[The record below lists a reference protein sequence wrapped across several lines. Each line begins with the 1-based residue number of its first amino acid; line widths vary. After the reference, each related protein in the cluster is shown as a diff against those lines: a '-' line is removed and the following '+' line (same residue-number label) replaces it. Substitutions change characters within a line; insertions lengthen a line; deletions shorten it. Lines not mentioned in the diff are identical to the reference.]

1 MRRREFIAGLGGAA
15 AWPVVAGAQSD
26 RVAKVGI
33 LAYGNKPNSPV
44 IEAFRSE
51 LGKLGYVEG
60 GNLAIEFR
68 GPAND
73 PSRIDNLASELV
85 LASVDVIV
93 TDGLPS
99 ALAAKKATTSIPI
112 VMAVVLDPVAAGVS
126 SYARPGGNMTGFT
139 VLAPELGTKRLEILK
154 EVVPDLKRVGVVT
167 NGAAP
172 MNATPQLAALREAA
186 GGLGL
191 EIEEGPVGNRD
202 EFASVFEKFKA
213 QRVSAVATVAEA
225 MLFQERQRIV
235 DLALASRLP
244 GMYPD
249 RPFADAG
256 GLLFYGPLVV
266 DLFKRAAGYVDRI
279 LKGAKVG
286 DLPIEQPTHFEFVV
300 NLKTAK
306 ALGLKVPPSLLARA
320 DEVIE

>member
-68 GPAND
+68 GPTND

-99 ALAAKKATTSIPI
+99 ALAAKKRRHPFRSSWQLSSTRWRRACQATR
-112 VMAVVLDPVAAGVS
+112 G
-126 SYARPGGNMTGFT
+126 
-139 VLAPELGTKRLEILK
+139 
-154 EVVPDLKRVGVVT
+154 
-167 NGAAP
+167 
-172 MNATPQLAALREAA
+172 
-186 GGLGL
+186 
-191 EIEEGPVGNRD
+191 
-202 EFASVFEKFKA
+202 
-213 QRVSAVATVAEA
+213 
-225 MLFQERQRIV
+225 
-235 DLALASRLP
+235 
-244 GMYPD
+244 
-249 RPFADAG
+249 
-256 GLLFYGPLVV
+256 
-266 DLFKRAAGYVDRI
+266 RAA
-279 LKGAKVG
+279 
-286 DLPIEQPTHFEFVV
+286 T
-300 NLKTAK
+300 
-306 ALGLKVPPSLLARA
+306 
-320 DEVIE
+320 